1 MIREINDNKERARER
16 EREGGKE
23 IHTKSGKEK
32 KTNDIV
38 NIIDRVARNLSPY
51 YCPNILRYLLC
62 I

>member
-1 MIREINDNKERARER
+1 MIIKRER
-16 EREGGKE
+16 EKERERGGKE